1 MRLFQTIVVAIVALT
16 AAACQTGV
24 ETSTGPGYVIAS
36 FDKGQGVPY
45 KKVALAYR
53 GQDVDRA
60 GALTVHTMSMSAV
73 ISVPLPPGQYEFY
86 SFTVTGPTKDHT
98 PLFVYSIP
106 FTIESGKATYVGS
119 YLALENANE
128 PYFVVS
134 DQQTRDA
141 AEFTRANATTRIPA
155 IPAMPVMAAIPDL
168 GKVPYFRKAP
178 LPSRKR

>member
-1 MRLFQTIVVAIVALT
+1 MKLFKRVVVTVAALAI
-16 AAACQTGV
+16 AACQTGV
-24 ETSTGPGYVIAS
+24 ETSEGPGYVVAS

-60 GALTVHTMSMSAV
+60 GALTVHTMSMPAV
-73 ISVPLPPGQYEFY
+73 ISTPLPPGQYEFY
-86 SFTVTGPTKDHT
+86 SFTVTGPAKDHT

-141 AEFTRANATTRIPA
+141 AEFTRAHATRIPP
-155 IPAMPVMAAIPDL
+155 IPAMPVMAAVLDL